1 MPLDPALEPAIRER
15 FRSSE
20 FARWMGI
27 TLVSIDEGES
37 ELRLDLEKHHL
48 NPGGIVHGG
57 VLATLLDASIGLA
70 LRSKLGMTT
79 DHVTIELDVHYLS
92 PARTGILVGRGR
104 AVRVGSRVSYGEAE
118 LFADDGRVVAKG
130 TATFLIVEPSLRSQ
144 KDSIGGDA

>member
-1 MPLDPALEPAIRER
+1 MPLDPALEPLIRER

-27 TLVSIDEGES
+27 SLVSLDVGES

-70 LRSKLGMTT
+70 LRSKIGMTT

-92 PARTGILVGRGR
+92 PARTGALIGRGH
-104 AVRVGSRVSYGEAE
+104 AVRVGGRVSYGEADV
-118 LFADDGRVVAKG
+118 FSDDGKVLAKG
-130 TATFLIVEPSLRSQ
+130 TATFLVVQARRPGSVPL
-144 KDSIGGDA
+144 GGDA